1 MLAVAEGDASRL
13 DDLDALLPQ
22 EQRIEL
28 RNMRSGAY
36 LGSWQ
41 EHFKAD
47 RGLWAV
53 MERLWSPQE
62 TVDPRLGS
70 FHAWVAIRRAYDLI
84 FEDRLPEAGSQA
96 AAFEKMRARGRA
108 PKGSVRRMLTE
119 AANIAAYAALDQGE
133 LATAEALLE
142 RAAAECPSV
151 AGNLSLIR
159 QWRATPKNDR
169 DLLSNPYL
177 DFGLPHGA
185 EHWESR
191 YRDLVR
197 GAQSDLSE
205 YAKLNRT
212 RSRLDAAHRSEAG
225 DSVFFR
231 LPLDESVFSTPDM
244 LPRLFVPPLRP
255 LVRRTAQSRGSEIET
270 IRARAAVE
278 LLEYFRTTAPHLA
291 RHRAVPPQP

>member
-1 MLAVAEGDASRL
+1 MAGGDGGGGEQPDEDVYDLMLAVAEGDASRL

-28 RNMRSGAY
+28 RNMRSGAC

-53 MERLWSPQE
+53 MERLWSPHE

-84 FEDRLPEAGSQA
+84 FEGRLPEAGSQA
-96 AAFEKMRARGRA
+96 AAFEKMRGRGHA
-108 PKGSVRRMLTE
+108 PKTAVRRMLME

-142 RAAAECPSV
+142 RAAAESSSV
-151 AGNLSLIR
+151 ASNLSLVR
-159 QWRATPKNDR
+159 LWRATPKND
-169 DLLSNPYL
+169 
-177 DFGLPHGA
+177 
-185 EHWESR
+185 
-191 YRDLVR
+191 RDLVR

-205 YAKLNRT
+205 YAKLNWT

-231 LPLDESVFSTPDM
+231 LPLDESVFSTPDT

-255 LVRRTAQSRGSEIET
+255 LPRRTAQSRGSEIET
-270 IRARAAVE
+270 IRARAAVK
-278 LLEYFRTTAPHLA
+278 LLKYFRTTAPHLD
-291 RHRAVPPQP
+291 RHRAMPPQP